1 MRCEEAENYIAEY
14 VDGALPVHSPFLD
27 HLKFCSRCQSE
38 VEDFRRM
45 WVELGDFS
53 VPRSASAMQPR
64 LVAALAAAGEPIP
77 QNPTGRKPMPY
88 MVKPILVIVVAIG
101 AAFYAGHSLVQPR
114 PEPVIASLPAVNGN
128 SGHYRGDSNAP
139 LTLVEYGDYQCPPC
153 ASFNIVI
160 NEVLGRYGDKVRLE
174 FRHYPLTPIHAN
186 AMQAAIAVEAA
197 GEQGH
202 YWEMHDALLQSQ
214 QQWAHAGNA
223 QSAFEQI
230 AGRIGLDQKR
240 FMQSL
245 QAPEE
250 FQQRITNDIAGG
262 RDVHI
267 EATPTFFLNG
277 RRLEQVQPTVEYF
290 AAAIDEELKRGR

>member
-14 VDGALPVHSPFLD
+14 VDGTLPVHSPFLD

-77 QNPTGRKPMPY
+77 PNPTGRKPMPY
-88 MVKPILVIVVAIG
+88 MVKPILVIVVAVG
-101 AAFYAGHSLVQPR
+101 AAFYAGHSLVHPR

-202 YWEMHDALLQSQ
+202 YWQMHDALLQSQ
-214 QQWAHAGNA
+214 QQWAHAENP

-290 AAAIDEELKRGR
+290 AAAIDEEMKRGR

>member
-14 VDGALPVHSPFLD
+14 LAGTLPAQSAFLD

-53 VPRSASAMQPR
+53 VPKAASAMQPR
-64 LVAALAAAGEPIP
+64 LVAALAAAREPIP

-88 MVKPILVIVVAIG
+88 MIKPILVIVVAVG
-101 AAFYAGHSLVQPR
+101 AAFYAGHSLVQPTL
-114 PEPVIASLPAVNGN
+114 EPVIATVPAVNGN
-128 SGHYRGDSNAP
+128 TAHYRGDSNAP

-153 ASFNIVI
+153 AGFNVVI
-160 NEVLGRYGDKVRLE
+160 NEVLRRYADKVRLE
-174 FRHYPLTPIHAN
+174 FRHYPLAPLHAN

-202 YWEMHDALLQSQ
+202 YWEMHDALLESQ
-214 QQWAHAGNA
+214 QQWARAANP
-223 QSAFEQI
+223 QSAFADI
-230 AGRIGLDQKR
+230 AARIGLDQKK
-240 FMQSL
+240 FLQSL

-250 FQQRITNDIAGG
+250 FQQRITNDITGG
-262 RDVHI
+262 RGIHV

-277 RRLEQVQPTVEYF
+277 RQLEQIQPTVEYF
-290 AAAIDEELKRGR
+290 AAAIDEELKRAK